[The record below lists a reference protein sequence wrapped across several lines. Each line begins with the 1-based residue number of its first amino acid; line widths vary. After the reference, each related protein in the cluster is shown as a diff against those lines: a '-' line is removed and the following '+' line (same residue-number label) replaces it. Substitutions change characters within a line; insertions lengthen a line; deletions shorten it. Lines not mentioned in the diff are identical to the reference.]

1 MIIDAA
7 LASRLVAEQ
16 FPQWAHLAISEP
28 DVQGNDNRTY
38 RLGSELSIRLPSAE
52 GYVAQVE
59 KEQRWLPVLAPEL
72 PLPVAQPVAMGRPS
86 ELFAW
91 PWSVY
96 RWIEGSV
103 ASHDRIGDLSAF
115 AADLAAFLTAL
126 QDIGATD
133 GPPAGAHSFFRGGDL
148 AVYDRET
155 RDSISLLGD
164 RIDPQAA
171 LAAWNAARTAPWTG
185 PPRWVHGDI
194 APANLLA
201 RDGRLAAVIDFGCSA
216 VGDPACDLAIAWTFL
231 SGESRRMF
239 RQLVP
244 GDEAMWARGR
254 GWALWKALATMAAA
268 KESSPIEAPAM
279 RVIDDVIA
287 DHRASG
293 PPQISPTDQ
302 R

>member
-7 LASRLVAEQ
+7 LASRLVAQQ

-38 RLGSELSIRLPSAE
+38 RLGSELSVRLPSAE

-72 PLPVAQPVAMGRPS
+72 PLPVAKPVAMGWPS

-103 ASHDRIGDLSAF
+103 ASRDRIGEPSAF
-115 AADLAAFLTAL
+115 AAELAAFLTAL
-126 QDIGATD
+126 QAIDATG
-133 GPPAGAHSFFRGGDL
+133 GPPAGAQSFFRGGDL
-148 AVYDRET
+148 RVYDRET
-155 RDSISLLGD
+155 RDSIALLAD
-164 RIDPQAA
+164 RIDAQAA
-171 LAAWNAARTAPWTG
+171 LAAWNAALSARWSG
-185 PPRWVHGDI
+185 RPRWVHGDI
-194 APANLLA
+194 APANLLV

-216 VGDPACDLAIAWTFL
+216 IGDPACDLAIAWTFL
-231 SGESRRMF
+231 SGESRQVF
-239 RQLVP
+239 RELFP

-254 GWALWKALATMAAA
+254 GWALWKALITIAAG
-268 KESSPIEAPAM
+268 KESSPIEAPAT
-279 RVIDDVIA
+279 RVVDDVIA
-287 DHRASG
+287 DVGRV
-293 PPQISPTDQ
+293 
-302 R
+302 